1 MTYKGSAQAG
11 RQISAF
17 DGAASV
23 TSTSFSYSGATGVLE
38 KLDRLTTHLVGINLP
53 VFIKTLAGIQQV

>member
-11 RQISAF
+11 RQISTF

-23 TSTSFSYSGATGVLE
+23 TSTSFSYSGVLG
-38 KLDRLTTHLVGINLP
+38 KLDRLTMHLVGINL
-53 VFIKTLAGIQQV
+53 FIKTLAGIEQV